1 MRIFS
6 PSHSITSSARA
17 SSEGGITSPPDTD
30 QSPPTIQSTADA
42 QALPLTA
49 RGVPTRDEIRSGP
62 YRMPERSAKAR
73 DYSGLGQSGEQ
84 GVAGQ
89 QRRFGNAEG
98 GGKYATFSRR
108 SASRRRGAKAA
119 VRVV

>member
-30 QSPPTIQSTADA
+30 QSPPTIQSSADA

-49 RGVPTRDEIRSGP
+49 RGVPTRDEIGSGP
-62 YRMPERSAKAR
+62 YRMPERSTKAR
-73 DYSGLGQSGEQ
+73 DYSGLGQSGEDQ

-89 QRRFGNAEG
+89 QGICRNPKVGE
-98 GGKYATFSRR
+98 KYATFL
-108 SASRRRGAKAA
+108 RGFA
-119 VRVV
+119 VEGVPQ